1 MAMGMGKGN
10 HTRHAVHHG
19 PRATTRGHSTPTPT
33 STPRLLREIEAQ
45 GDPLVGMGALV
56 LAAVRVSVR
65 DRVRVRVRDRDMVR
79 VRG

>member
-1 MAMGMGKGN
+1 MAMDMGKGN

-19 PRATTRGHSTPTPT
+19 PRAITHGHSTPTPT

-56 LAAVRVSVR
+56 LAAVCTAFASVYFEK
-65 DRVRVRVRDRDMVR
+65 MIK
-79 VRG
+79 GES